1 MMEVTPKTIRDYSP
15 AEIRELVRCKYSE
28 VALSPRSKYKFRVGC
43 DYSLDLG
50 YPAQW
55 IQGLPE
61 KMAQAFTGVSSFLA
75 RFENFTPGETIL
87 ELGSGGGLDTALLA
101 KRLGASTRV
110 IGVDLSLDMVQR
122 AARSLGQLELSH
134 VYPVPENAPHVS
146 ATMTALDL
154 PEAQCSKAGDVSP
167 WSGVYYTQAV
177 AEELPVRDNS
187 VDWVVSNGIFN
198 LSPEKERIL
207 SEIHRVLKP
216 TGHVLC
222 SEIVLYQEPSPE
234 ERLNEDDWFK

>member
-1 MMEVTPKTIRDYSP
+1 MEATPKTIRDYSP
-15 AEIRELVRCKYSE
+15 AEIRELVRRKYSE
-28 VALSPRSKYKFRVGC
+28 VALGPRSKYKFRVGC
-43 DYSLDLG
+43 EYSLDLG
-50 YPAQW
+50 YPAQG

-61 KMAQAFTGVSSFLA
+61 KMAEAFTGVSSFLA

-122 AARSLGQLELSH
+122 AARSLGELELSH
-134 VYPVPENAPHVS
+134 VYY
-146 ATMTALDL
+146 T
-154 PEAQCSKAGDVSP
+154 EAI
-167 WSGVYYTQAV
+167 

-187 VDWVVSNGIFN
+187 VEWVVSNGIFN

>member
-1 MMEVTPKTIRDYSP
+1 MEATPRTIRDYSP

-28 VALSPRSKYKFRVGC
+28 VAIGPGLKYKFRVGC
-43 DYSLDLG
+43 EYALDLG

-55 IQGLPE
+55 IHSLPAR
-61 KMAQAFTGVSSFLA
+61 MAEAFTGVSSFLS
-75 RFENFTPGETIL
+75 RFKDFTSGDVIL

-101 KRLGASTRV
+101 KRLGASTQI
-110 IGVDLSLDMVQR
+110 IGVDLSLDMIQR
-122 AARSLGQLELSH
+122 ASRSLGELELSR
-134 VYPVPENAPHVS
+134 VYP
-146 ATMTALDL
+146 
-154 PEAQCSKAGDVSP
+154 
-167 WSGVYYTQAV
+167 TQAL
-177 AEELPVRDNS
+177 AEELPVRGNS

-216 TGHVLC
+216 KGRVLC

>member
-1 MMEVTPKTIRDYSP
+1 MEATPKTIRDYSP

-28 VALSPRSKYKFRVGC
+28 VALRPRLKYKFRVGSE
-43 DYSLDLG
+43 YALDLG
-50 YPAQW
+50 YSTQR
-55 IQGLPE
+55 IHELPE
-61 KMAQAFTGVSSFLA
+61 TMAEGFTGVSSFLS
-75 RFENFTPGETIL
+75 RFEDSTPGQAIL

-101 KRLGASTRV
+101 TRFGASTNV
-110 IGVDLSLDMVQR
+110 IGVDLSLDMIQR
-122 AARSLGQLELSH
+122 AARSLGELKLAH
-134 VYPVPENAPHVS
+134 VH
-146 ATMTALDL
+146 
-154 PEAQCSKAGDVSP
+154 
-167 WSGVYYTQAV
+167 YTQAMV
-177 AEELPVRDNS
+177 EELPLRDNS

-216 TGHVLC
+216 TGRVLC

>member
-1 MMEVTPKTIRDYSP
+1 MQATAKIIGDRSP
-15 AEIRELVRCKYSE
+15 AEIRQLVRDKYSE
-28 VALSPRSKYKFRVGC
+28 VALKPSSKYKFRVGRE
-43 DYSLDLG
+43 YAIELG
-50 YPAQW
+50 YPPQKVQA
-55 IQGLPE
+55 LAE
-61 KMAQAFTGVSSFLA
+61 KLAEAFTGVSSFIA
-75 RFENFTPGETIL
+75 RFEDFAPGDVVL
-87 ELGSGGGLDTALLA
+87 ELGSGGGLDTTLLF

-122 AARSLGQLELSH
+122 AARSLGELELSH
-134 VYPVPENAPHVS
+134 VYN
-146 ATMTALDL
+146 
-154 PEAQCSKAGDVSP
+154 
-167 WSGVYYTQAV
+167 TQAV

-216 TGHVLC
+216 KGHVLC